1 MAALKYD
8 VAGRPDGP
16 ALLLVHALGADR
28 TMWDRCIDLWSD
40 SYRIVACDLRGAGE
54 SAAPDR
60 PWAPHEH
67 AADLEEVRRELG
79 LDAVVPIGCAIGSV
93 VAAFYASYHPAH
105 VRALVLSEPTLQI
118 GEASRTRIA
127 ERVALISRDGM
138 KALVPGAIDLAFADM
153 RHDERYHE
161 YTRRFLRNDPWG
173 YETIA
178 MGMVGADLTDAL
190 GAMDLPGLVVVGR
203 SDRLF
208 PPERAYEV
216 HQHLKGSR
224 YIVIE
229 DAAHFPPYQTPETFA
244 RVVADFLRTHLLGR

>member
-40 SYRIVACDLRGAGE
+40 SHRIVACDLRGAGQ
-54 SAAPDR
+54 SPAPDR
-60 PWAPHEH
+60 HWAPRDH
-67 AADLEEVRRELG
+67 AADLEDVRRELA
-79 LDAVVPIGCAIGSV
+79 LDVVVPIGCAIGAV
-93 VAAFYASYHPAH
+93 IAAFYASYHPAH

-118 GEASRTRIA
+118 GEASRARIS
-127 ERVALISRDGM
+127 ERVALIRRDGM
-138 KALVPGAIDLAFADM
+138 KALVPAAIDLAFADQPK
-153 RHDERYHE
+153 DDRYHE

-173 YETIA
+173 YETMA

-190 GAMDLPGLVVVGR
+190 AAMTVPGLVVVGR

-208 PPERAYEV
+208 PPERALEV
-216 HQHLKGSR
+216 HQHFGGSR
-224 YIVIE
+224 FAVLE
-229 DAAHFPPYQTPETFA
+229 DAAHFPPYQTPAAFA
-244 RVVADFLRTHLLGR
+244 GVVSDFLRSLRL